1 MALRHNLLSPSKRG
15 SRAVREAAVAQLEV
29 AEVAALTEEAA
40 APMVELVVV
49 RKGAVHVAARMRL
62 TFNSRRRRLFSRSL
76 AWSMAC

>member
-1 MALRHNLLSPSKRG
+1 MGPRSMALRHNLLSPNKRG

-49 RKGAVHVAARMRL
+49 MKGAVHVAARMEEEAVPAVVGAVVR
-62 TFNSRRRRLFSRSL
+62 
-76 AWSMAC
+76 AE